1 MANTYTLIEAKTL
14 NTSTASVTF
23 SSIPSTYT
31 DIRIFISARGT
42 AAYTYTNLKMQ
53 VGNGTVSTSG
63 YSEKMVYT
71 SNGTSAASFGQS
83 AQAQSDLQYFPL
95 ATSTASTFSN
105 NDIYIPNYTGS
116 NAKSFSIDSVSEDNA
131 TAAVLALTAGL
142 SSNTSAINIIT
153 FTPNTGN
160 FAQYSTFYL
169 YGIKNS

>member
-1 MANTYTLIEAKTL
+1 MANTYELIEAQTL
-14 NTSTASVTF
+14 STSASSVTF
-23 SSIPSTYT
+23 SSIPQTYT

-42 AAYTYTNLKMQ
+42 GPYTNTNLKMQ

-71 SNGTSAASFGQS
+71 SNGTTAASYGQS

-95 ATSTASTFSN
+95 ATSTANTFSN

-116 NAKSFSIDSVSEDNA
+116 TAKSFSIDSASEYNA
-131 TAAVLALTAGL
+131 PAAVLAMDAGL

-153 FTPNTGN
+153 FTPNAGN

>member
-1 MANTYTLIEAKTL
+1 MANTYELIEAQTL
-14 NTSTASVTF
+14 GSPASSVTF
-23 SSIPSTYT
+23 SSIPGTYT

-42 AAYTYTNLKMQ
+42 ASYTNTNLKMQ
-53 VGNGTVSTSG
+53 VGNVTVSTSG
-63 YSEKMVYT
+63 YSERMVYT
-71 SNGTSAASFGQS
+71 SNGTSAASYNQS
-83 AQAQSDLQYFPL
+83 AQAQSELQYFPL
-95 ATSTASTFSN
+95 ATSTANIFSN

-131 TAAVLALTAGL
+131 TAAVLAMDAGL

-160 FAQYSTFYL
+160 FATGSSFYL